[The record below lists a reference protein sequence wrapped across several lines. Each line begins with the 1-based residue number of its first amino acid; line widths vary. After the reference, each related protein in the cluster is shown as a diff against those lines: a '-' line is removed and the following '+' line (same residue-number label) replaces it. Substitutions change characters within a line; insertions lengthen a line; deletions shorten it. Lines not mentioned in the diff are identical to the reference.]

1 MIKNLL
7 ELICDY
13 NKTAEYKITP
23 QNSFGFLYINSEQM
37 DFKIKNTASFM
48 LHLLRWPKSGTLTTR
63 NAGKDVEQQEL

>member
-1 MIKNLL
+1 M